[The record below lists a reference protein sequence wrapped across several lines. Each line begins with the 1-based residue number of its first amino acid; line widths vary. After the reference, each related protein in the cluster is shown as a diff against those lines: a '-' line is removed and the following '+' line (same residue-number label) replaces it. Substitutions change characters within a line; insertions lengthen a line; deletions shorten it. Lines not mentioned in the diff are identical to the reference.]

1 MAHKRNFW
9 AIAAFLLL
17 FVAASR
23 MARISDFDLDAHENY
38 AVFQSNGTFEQIVRW
53 TPYDWGAASF
63 LLLGAWQSL
72 VGSNPVVLR
81 FLSVLLFV
89 GASACVYAAAQRL
102 AGRRAAALAVL
113 MYAAPAALILL
124 SLFTRGYAVLI
135 ALLPLLLYLGLRYEE
150 KPGIVTGMAIAVS
163 AALMVYVHATGLI
176 AALMFGLFM
185 LARGGLA
192 AVWRFSLPAV
202 LFIVLVAPE
211 MLGKT
216 GTVSSRMSSFSFGLN
231 SLQMRE
237 LLEFFAGTP
246 VLGGL
251 WIVLIAAAAV
261 GLVWGRAPRTAWLL
275 AAWSAAGFALTF
287 VFGGL
292 IGSPRHSWW
301 YLFPTALWIAWG
313 IARLSERATVG
324 AALAAV
330 VITVAPMRLNWIDD
344 SALPNPP
351 LYDNLDWLAH
361 HAQWGDVVV
370 VDPNASCAPFP
381 EEWDNAVR
389 TFFPQG
395 LRFVDDPA
403 GFSRIWYVTTDGWE
417 NPDLKAAVL
426 ANRLASIFVG
436 PPECL
441 FRLYAGPPDSSGI
454 RFDNCLRFHGVEVV
468 NEERPVLSPVVL
480 RKAEPV
486 RLRLWWTADQRLE
499 ANYSIAVHVYDE
511 AGELVAQADGA
522 PQLTSLSPVE
532 PAIQAEMIAWA
543 PGQLYVEERTLE
555 IPALSRSHDGMHELT
570 VMLIVYQWWD
580 GERIPAPGADSDRRL
595 PVLPIDVRSF

>member
-9 AIAAFLLL
+9 AIAALLLL

-38 AVFQSNGTFEQIVRW
+38 AVFQSSGTFEDIARW

-63 LLLGAWQSL
+63 LILGAWQSL
-72 VGSNPVVLR
+72 VGSDPVVLR
-81 FLSVLLFV
+81 FLSVLLVV
-89 GASACVYAAAQRL
+89 GASACVYAAAKRL
-102 AGRRAAALAVL
+102 AGQRAAALAVL
-113 MYAAPAALILL
+113 IYAAPAALILL

-150 KPGIVTGMAIAVS
+150 KPGLVTGTALTLS
-163 AALMVYVHATGLI
+163 AALMLYIHATGLF
-176 AALMFGLFM
+176 AVLMFGLFM

-192 AVWRFSLPAV
+192 AVRRFSLPAV

-216 GTVSSRMSSFSFGLN
+216 GAVSSRMSSFSFGLN

-275 AAWSAAGFALTF
+275 AAWSTAGFVLTF
-287 VFGGL
+287 IFGGL

-313 IARLSERATVG
+313 IARLSERAAAG
-324 AALAAV
+324 AALMAV
-330 VITVAPMRLNWIDD
+330 VIAVAPMRLNWIDD

-351 LYDNLDWLAH
+351 LYDNLRWLTQ

-395 LRFVDDPA
+395 LRFADDPA

-441 FRLYAGPPDSSGI
+441 LRLYAGPPDSSGI
-454 RFDNCLRFHGVEVV
+454 RFDNGLRFHGVEVV

-522 PQLTSLSPVE
+522 PQLTSLSPAE
-532 PAIQAEMIAWA
+532 PAMQTEMIAWE

-555 IPALSRSHDGMHELT
+555 IPALSRSHDGMHRLT

-580 GERIPAPGADSDRRL
+580 GARIPAPGADSEDRL
-595 PVLPIDVRSF
+595 PILPIDVRSF